1 VLGPLLFLLYI
12 NDLPSTIEKK
22 ANTVILYAD
31 DTSVIITEPNPLD
44 FKLNLNT
51 LIEDINT
58 WFTYNLLTLNID
70 KTQYLEF
77 MPSKNLNKKGTIMCK
92 NNHILNTVESTKFLG
107 LIIDETLSW
116 QPHIEVL
123 IKRMCSASYAMRS
136 LKYFLQTETLRM
148 LYFARVHSLIS
159 YGIMFWGFS
168 SRATKVFIMQK
179 KFFGLCI
186 T

>member
-1 VLGPLLFLLYI
+1 
-12 NDLPSTIEKK
+12 
-22 ANTVILYAD
+22 
-31 DTSVIITEPNPLD
+31 
-44 FKLNLNT
+44 
-51 LIEDINT
+51 
-58 WFTYNLLTLNID
+58 
-70 KTQYLEF
+70 
-77 MPSKNLNKKGTIMCK
+77 MCK
-92 NNHILNTVESTKFLG
+92 NNHILNTIESTKFLE

-148 LYFARVHSLIS
+148 LYFAHVHSVIS

-179 KFFGLCI
+179 KKFFGLCI